1 MTVEIPL
8 QRYYEELLDLFTREG
23 WKSFIEDTKD
33 SVDLLSDI
41 TTIQDEKQFWFRR
54 GQLEM
59 ANRILSF
66 EQSIKNSYED
76 FERDYE

>member
-1 MTVEIPL
+1 MDKELT
-8 QRYYEELLDLFTREG
+8 RYDEELLDLFTREG

-41 TTIQDEKQFWFRR
+41 TTISDEKQFWYRR

-66 EQSIKNSYED
+66 EQSIKDSYED

>member
-1 MTVEIPL
+1 MDKELT
-8 QRYYEELLDLFTREG
+8 RYYEELLDLFTREG

-41 TTIQDEKQFWFRR
+41 TTISDEKQFWYRR

-66 EQSIKNSYED
+66 EQSIKDSYED